1 MFHEFEMGRIKVVL
15 LSLFRN
21 KQRNIFLFLVMVVLL
36 SFTILCY
43 EIDIAARDATK
54 IVLRNVPNRIVI
66 QGIFNDNNN
75 LLNTSYNNGDYY
87 KETTAIRNLCEEL
100 KEDDRISYI
109 GYQLKKTL
117 TKGTVGKDSFS
128 GGSEQFI
135 EDITRSFYTM
145 TANEFF
151 HNKNNINHINEF
163 FSLNHLYDIK
173 TLVGENYTQPIEV
186 KQGTI
191 ELSKEIRNNRFFSQE
206 ELDNGE
212 FVCLVN
218 EFTNYDDRYYG
229 LVHFDIGSK
238 IYFSDFYIKDE
249 EVLYVNIYSF
259 TIIGKFVKTKKIDT
273 DYIIVPNNTLIRI
286 QEQQKELME
295 EYNCDFITSEWLE
308 KNEMFDPNN
317 PKEGFNNISKILY
330 IGSPIIEVTDSEA
343 FSDIVDEIRDR
354 LKDFESI
361 RIITSTEEFD
371 RIVTPLYA
379 LKRTDSILCVISTI
393 ITLSIVSLILYFQIK
408 DRTREIDVFLA
419 LGETKNTIAL
429 KIISEFVILGLVALS
444 FSIILCSV
452 IGEYISQYII
462 SKNIIKTTSSELL
475 NMTTRDVI
483 KNFKVFLDVKSVLFI
498 SFITI
503 VLIIITSFI
512 GMARIKR
519 ISVKSII

>member
-1 MFHEFEMGRIKVVL
+1 
-15 LSLFRN
+15 
-21 KQRNIFLFLVMVVLL
+21 
-36 SFTILCY
+36 
-43 EIDIAARDATK
+43 
-54 IVLRNVPNRIVI
+54 
-66 QGIFNDNNN
+66 
-75 LLNTSYNNGDYY
+75 
-87 KETTAIRNLCEEL
+87 
-100 KEDDRISYI
+100 
-109 GYQLKKTL
+109 
-117 TKGTVGKDSFS
+117 
-128 GGSEQFI
+128 
-135 EDITRSFYTM
+135 
-145 TANEFF
+145 
-151 HNKNNINHINEF
+151 
-163 FSLNHLYDIK
+163 
-173 TLVGENYTQPIEV
+173 
-186 KQGTI
+186 
-191 ELSKEIRNNRFFSQE
+191 
-206 ELDNGE
+206 
-212 FVCLVN
+212 
-218 EFTNYDDRYYG
+218 
-229 LVHFDIGSK
+229 
-238 IYFSDFYIKDE
+238 E

-429 KIISEFVILGLVALS
+429 KIISEFVIIGLVALS
-444 FSIILCSV
+444 FSIILCSI